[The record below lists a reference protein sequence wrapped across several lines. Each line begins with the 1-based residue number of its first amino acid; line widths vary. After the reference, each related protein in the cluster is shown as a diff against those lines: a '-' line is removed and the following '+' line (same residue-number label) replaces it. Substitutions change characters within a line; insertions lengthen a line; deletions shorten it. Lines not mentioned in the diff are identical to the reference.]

1 MVLLLYPLGIQK
13 FTATYNETITEEEG
27 ENVHE
32 IHETTAV
39 HENFTLKMFTK
50 NTYH

>member
-32 IHETTAV
+32 
-39 HENFTLKMFTK
+39 NFTLKMFTK